1 MGAPK
6 GNKNAE
12 VWTLQETEDLFYK
25 ALGLSYDE
33 QYDFIGE
40 IAKELKTYID
50 VFDHLIRRFPQFAGM
65 KKHIMRNCEANC
77 YSNTKKGKIREAT
90 GIVNLKSNHK
100 WTDRNDFTS
109 KDEGLL
115 LPLTPEERAERI
127 ALLKAKL

>member
-25 ALGLSYDE
+25 ALDLSYDE

-50 VFDHLIRRFPQFAGM
+50 VFDHLIRRFPQFARYE
-65 KKHIMRNCEANC
+65 K
-77 YSNTKKGKIREAT
+77 NT
-90 GIVNLKSNHK
+90 
-100 WTDRNDFTS
+100 
-109 KDEGLL
+109 
-115 LPLTPEERAERI
+115 
-127 ALLKAKL
+127 